1 MKIENCCTRGDAQH
15 ILPDSTLPPKRPC
28 DNQCCSY
35 DFYGFLCLGYDW
47 FFLLQ
52 PYPTWE
58 CCPKTSSQS
67 LGADRQAQLYCFLTT
82 VNQSVSNKIKYL
94 RSKRS
99 IYLILP
105 KTHWI
110 YETISSCFT
119 FTPVHPVHNPVLR
132 RWIDYIVLPQKN
144 LETTTLKAASMAK
157 AKLVASGWPLG
168 ERTHIRMSTWL
179 TCFKGRIQNPC
190 VDDEIAVLWRKCSKV
205 YYCFM
210 VERYFK
216 QAVTVRQC
224 QSAKLMVSDPQISR
238 HAIGDPASS
247 RFVSSTH
254 LTPLTAPF

>member
-1 MKIENCCTRGDAQH
+1 MW
-15 ILPDSTLPPKRPC
+15 
-28 DNQCCSY
+28 
-35 DFYGFLCLGYDW
+35 FLW
-47 FFLLQ
+47 FLLISVFGTWLFFWLP

-58 CCPKTSSQS
+58 CCPKTSPQS

-94 RSKRS
+94 EEKHIFNITKNALNLRNSHLVSHSHLS
-99 IYLILP
+99 ILFI
-105 KTHWI
+105 I
-110 YETISSCFT
+110 
-119 FTPVHPVHNPVLR
+119 R
-132 RWIDYIVLPQKN
+132 RWIDYIVLPQKS

-190 VDDEIAVLWRKCSKV
+190 VDDGIAVLWRKCSKV

-216 QAVTVRQC
+216 QAVTVRRC

-247 RFVSSTH
+247 RFVSSTY
-254 LTPLTAPF
+254 PFDHPFLAMP